1 MRPFLK
7 ILITDIDGDTL
18 ENIDSDKYIH
28 GNIDEHLG
36 KKISGFSCFED
47 EIWIMIINV
56 LAFLEMLIYIKTLF
70 DININKNIKK
80 RKFKNIDIEKP
91 IWKILILIV
100 GYQY

>member
-18 ENIDSDKYIH
+18 ENIDSDKDIH

-47 EIWIMIINV
+47 ETWILIINI
-56 LAFLEMLIYIKTLF
+56 LAFLE
-70 DININKNIKK
+70 
-80 RKFKNIDIEKP
+80 RKLKNIDIEKP

>member
-18 ENIDSDKYIH
+18 ENIDSDKDIH

-36 KKISGFSCFED
+36 KKISGFSSFED
-47 EIWIMIINV
+47 EIWILIINV
-56 LAFLEMLIYIKTLF
+56 LAFLEILINIKTLF
-70 DININKNIKK
+70 DINIKKMSKK
-80 RKFKNIDIEKP
+80 RKFKNIDIKKP

>member
-18 ENIDSDKYIH
+18 ENIDSDKDIH

-36 KKISGFSCFED
+36 KKQISGFSCFED

-56 LAFLEMLIYIKTLF
+56 LAFLEILIYIKTLF
-70 DININKNIKK
+70 DINIKKNVKK
-80 RKFKNIDIEKP
+80 KEI
-91 IWKILILIV
+91 
-100 GYQY
+100 